1 MENSDEEY
9 AFTEQMNEAMAAS
22 SHAQE
27 DFLMALRFQEMLEN
41 QFSSQNNSDFKDAPD
56 EFDETTAE
64 EISRLEEWRS
74 LVEEY
79 KKLSATMEKLNLIE
93 ENEDYE
99 DTEAEQE
106 EWNDA
111 VDEFYSIQRIEAT
124 SDQEDEFS
132 EASCSF
138 ESEKGFYSLYFKGV
152 SEMRPW
158 ESKLG
163 LSATAVGVVIK
174 KPAGEI
180 LLEVQKKLG
189 YYVDEIVAEH
199 LALIEGLMAA
209 LEQGVDRIHAF
220 TGSEVLYN
228 QVARGRNLENQL
240 LWAVRERVLDY
251 VRRLDDFMLTF
262 NADSADGKNVTFMAR
277 EAIYPSSIPRN
288 VVALHAEYDEEDE
301 DNGVLSC
308 GLGQKRQRSYGQGR
322 FHAPA
327 WGGTSEFNGSYP
339 RTQALGIN
347 GWKEREKGIGE
358 WKFL

>member
-22 SHAQE
+22 SRSQE
-27 DFLMALRFQEMLEN
+27 EFLMALRFQEMLEN
-41 QFSSQNNSDFKDAPD
+41 QFSSQNNNDFKDAPD
-56 EFDETTAE
+56 EFDEAAAE
-64 EISRLEEWRS
+64 EISRLEEWRG

-79 KKLSATMEKLNLIE
+79 KKLSATMEQLNLIE
-93 ENEDYE
+93 YNKDNEE
-99 DTEAEQE
+99 TEVEQE

-111 VDEFYSIQRIEAT
+111 VEEFYSIQRVEAT

-138 ESEKGFYSLYFKGV
+138 ESEKEFYSLYFKGV

-163 LSATAVGVVIK
+163 LSATAIGVIIRQ
-174 KPAGEI
+174 PAGES
-180 LLEVQKKLG
+180 LFEMQKKLG

-209 LEQGVDRIHAF
+209 LEQGVTRIHAF

-228 QVARGRNLENQL
+228 QVARGRSLENQL

-262 NADSADGKNVTFMAR
+262 NADSADGKNVMFMAR
-277 EAIYPSSIPRN
+277 ETIYPSSIPRS

-301 DNGVLSC
+301 DDGVLSC
-308 GLGQKRQRSYGQGR
+308 GLGHKRQRSYRQGR

-327 WGGTSEFNGSYP
+327 WGGSSEFNGSYP
-339 RTQALGIN
+339 TTQALGMN
-347 GWKEREKGIGE
+347 RWKEREKGIGE

>member
-1 MENSDEEY
+1 MENSDEEF
-9 AFTEQMNEAMAAS
+9 AFREQINEAMAATS
-22 SHAQE
+22 YVQE
-27 DFLMALRFQEMLEN
+27 EFLMALRFQEMLES
-41 QFSSQNNSDFKDAPD
+41 QFSSQNNNEFKDAPD
-56 EFDETTAE
+56 EFDEATAE
-64 EISRLEEWRS
+64 ENSRLQEWED

-79 KKLSATMEKLNLIE
+79 RKLSATMEKLYSIE
-93 ENEDYE
+93 ENEDCE
-99 DTEAEQE
+99 ETEVEQE

-111 VDEFYSIQRIEAT
+111 VEEFHSIQRVAT
-124 SDQEDEFS
+124 TADEEDKFS

-138 ESEKGFYSLYFKGV
+138 ESEKGFYSLYFKGL

-163 LSATAVGVVIK
+163 LSASAIGVIVR
-174 KPAGEI
+174 KPEGEI

-189 YYVDEIVAEH
+189 YYVNEIVAEH

-209 LEQGVDRIHAF
+209 LEQGVVRIHAF

-228 QVARGRNLENQL
+228 QVARGRSLENQL

-262 NADSADGKNVTFMAR
+262 NADSADGRNVMFMAR
-277 EAIYPSSIPRN
+277 EAIYPSSIPRSA
-288 VVALHAEYDEEDE
+288 VALHAEDDE
-301 DNGVLSC
+301 DDVVLSC
-308 GLGQKRQRSYGQGR
+308 GLGQKRQRSYRQGR

-327 WGGTSEFNGSYP
+327 WEGTSEFNGSYP

-347 GWKEREKGIGE
+347 SWKEREKGIGE

>member
-1 MENSDEEY
+1 M
-9 AFTEQMNEAMAAS
+9 
-22 SHAQE
+22 
-27 DFLMALRFQEMLEN
+27 LR
-41 QFSSQNNSDFKDAPD
+41 S
-56 EFDETTAE
+56 T
-64 EISRLEEWRS
+64 
-74 LVEEY
+74 

-93 ENEDYE
+93 VNEDYE
-99 DTEAEQE
+99 EAEVEQE

-111 VDEFYSIQRIEAT
+111 VEEFHSIERVAAT
-124 SDQEDEFS
+124 ADQEDEFS

-138 ESEKGFYSLYFKGV
+138 ESEKGVYSLYFKGV

-163 LSATAVGVVIK
+163 LSATAIGFIIR
-174 KPAGEI
+174 KPEGEI
-180 LLEVQKKLG
+180 LLELQKKLG
-189 YYVDEIVAEH
+189 YYVEEIVAEH

-209 LEQGVDRIHAF
+209 LEQGVARIHAF
-220 TGSEVLYN
+220 TGSELLYN
-228 QVARGRNLENQL
+228 QVARGKSLENQL

-262 NADSADGKNVTFMAR
+262 NADSADGRNVMFTTR

-288 VVALHAEYDEEDE
+288 VVALHVKYDEEDE
-301 DNGVLSC
+301 DDVVLSC
-308 GLGQKRQRSYGQGR
+308 GLGQKRQRSYRQGR

-327 WGGTSEFNGSYP
+327 WEGNSEFNGSYT
-339 RTQALGIN
+339 RTPALGIN